1 VAKAKAKKAENLKKL
16 VIVESP
22 SKAKTINKYLG
33 SDYLVLASKG
43 HLIDLPKSKLGVNLE
58 DNFAPQYIPIR
69 GKASIIKELKKAAQ
83 KSSAVYL
90 AADPDREGE
99 AIGWHIKNF
108 LSLLPKIPVIYR
120 LRLNEITKPAIEEA
134 IKSPTEV
141 DLNMVNAQQ
150 ARRVLDR
157 LVGYG
162 ISPLLWKNI
171 RRGLSAGRVQSVALR
186 LIYEREKE
194 IEGFTPVEY
203 WSLEADFI
211 TEAQKTIR
219 TKLAKVDGLKPELKT
234 QAETMALVERVKNA
248 DFKVSAL
255 LHRDKSKKPPMPFT
269 TSKLQQESYKQLRIW
284 SP

>member
-1 VAKAKAKKAENLKKL
+1 MAKAKAKKVESKKL

-33 SDYLVLASKG
+33 SDYVVLASKG
-43 HLIDLPKSKLGVNLE
+43 HLIDLPKSKLGVDVE
-58 DNFAPQYIPIR
+58 KNFEPQYIPIR
-69 GKASIIKELKKAAQ
+69 GKASIIKELKKAAL
-83 KSSAVYL
+83 KSTAVYL

-99 AIGWHIKNF
+99 AIGWHIRNF
-108 LSLLPKIPVIYR
+108 LSTMETVPVIYR

-134 IKSPTEV
+134 IKSPSEV

-194 IEGFTPVEY
+194 IEGFKPVEY
-203 WSLEADFI
+203 WTLEADFI
-211 TEAQKTIR
+211 MEDGRVIR
-219 TKLAKVDGLKPELKT
+219 T
-234 QAETMALVERVKNA
+234 
-248 DFKVSAL
+248 
-255 LHRDKSKKPPMPFT
+255 
-269 TSKLQQESYKQLRIW
+269 
-284 SP
+284 